1 MTKLAFAS
9 FAGLL
14 LIHTS
19 AYAFTNDPFADSDSP
34 MQASSNVEYTAYTSN
49 KTSGLDFS
57 SVAASTL
64 VGYLDENSDSDF
76 LPNAVAA
83 IALSAGLQYTVDT
96 QVNAISDVKIA
107 PYFNGSE
114 TGISLSFSFQ

>member
-14 LIHTS
+14 LMQSS
-19 AYAFTNDPFADSDSP
+19 AYAFTNVAFAGTSSP
-34 MQASSNVEYTAYTSN
+34 MEASSNVEYTAYTTN
-49 KTSGLDFS
+49 KTSGLDLS

-64 VGYLDENSDSDF
+64 VGYLDENSDSEF

-83 IALSAGLQYTVDT
+83 IAISAGLQYTVDA
-96 QVNAISDVKIA
+96 QVSAISDIKIA
-107 PYFNGSE
+107 PYFNGNE
-114 TGISLSFSFQ
+114 TGITLSFSFQ

>member
-14 LIHTS
+14 FIHTS
-19 AYAFTNDPFADSDSP
+19 AYAFTNDPLANNDSP
-34 MQASSNVEYTAYTSN
+34 IQTSSNVKSSAYTTN

-83 IALSAGLQYTVDT
+83 IALSAGLQYTVNT

>member
-14 LIHTS
+14 LIHT
-19 AYAFTNDPFADSDSP
+19 AANAFTNDQFAVNDSS
-34 MQASSNVEYTAYTSN
+34 MQVASNEQYTTYKTN
-49 KTSGLDFS
+49 KTSGLDLS
-57 SVAASTL
+57 TVAASTL
-64 VGYLDENSDSDF
+64 VGYLDENSDSNF
-76 LPNAVAA
+76 LPSAAAA
-83 IALSAGLQYTVDT
+83 IAISAGLQYTVDT

-107 PYFNGSE
+107 PYFSGSE